1 MTAIVV
7 LSGGQ
12 DSAICAAI
20 AKQEHDRVIAVT
32 FDYNQRHRVEID
44 SATKIAKELEMEHEI
59 IVLGDVLKGS
69 SPLVNQAESVGKYK
83 SADKLPNGV
92 EPTFVPARN
101 ALFLTISAN
110 RAAVF
115 GASEIY
121 TGVCQADYGGYYDC
135 REDFI
140 IDFAESLG
148 LGISGDRHQ
157 FKIVTPLMHL
167 DKSDSI
173 SLGLDVLGDRFD
185 KVMELTHTCYDGV
198 RGGCGECH
206 ACLIRDRGFHQ
217 AGIID
222 PVWKYRAG
230 GK

>member
-20 AKQEHDRVIAVT
+20 ARQEHNRVIAVT
-32 FDYNQRHRVEID
+32 FDYNQRHRVEIE
-44 SATKIAKELEMEHEI
+44 SAIEIAKELRIEHEI
-59 IVLGDVLKGS
+59 VVLGSVLKGS
-69 SPLVNQAESVGKYK
+69 SPLVDQSQSVGKYT
-83 SADKLPNGV
+83 STDKLPDGV

-101 ALFLTISAN
+101 ALFLTIAAN
-110 RAAVF
+110 RATVF

-140 IDFAESLG
+140 NDFAKSLG
-148 LGISGDRHQ
+148 LGISGDPNQ
-157 FKIVTPLMHL
+157 VKIVTPLMHL
-167 DKSDSI
+167 SKSESI
-173 SLGLDVLGDRFD
+173 LLGSYVLGDRFD
-185 KVMELTHTCYDGV
+185 LVMGLTHTCYDGV
-198 RGGCGECH
+198 SGGCGECH

-217 AGIID
+217 AGIVD
-222 PVWKYRAG
+222 PIWKYRG
-230 GK
+230 GNN